1 MNREILLNELEPGDI
16 FCSRNPMMLGRAI
29 CWFEKLRSSDNQ
41 AEYSHAG
48 VIIGRGGI
56 TFEALWT
63 NRKQNLFKAYS
74 GTKVLIGRH
83 EHMTSKRAEA
93 GWEGVKKYEGQVY
106 AFWRLLLHAIP
117 FCSKIGTGWFA
128 VCSEIAAKYISKS
141 GIMVAGRVMS
151 DPLVQAFI
159 KTGESFYWKGR
170 TPDNLADMMN
180 GVEAVK
186 GWSVVFEGV
195 LP

>member
-1 MNREILLNELEPGDI
+1 MNREILMNELEPGMI
-16 FCSRNPMMLGRAI
+16 FTTKNPMMLGRAI
-29 CWFEKLRSSDNQ
+29 CWFEKLRSADNQ

-48 VIIGRGGI
+48 VIIGRPAI

-63 NRKQNLFKAYS
+63 NKKQNLFKAYA

-83 EHMTSKRAEA
+83 KDMTPKRAVM
-93 GWEGVKKYEGQVY
+93 GWDGVKKYEGQVY
-106 AFWRLLLHAIP
+106 SFWRLLLHALP
-117 FCSKIGTGWFA
+117 FCSKIGTGGFA

-141 GIMVAGRVMS
+141 GVMVAGKKVS
-151 DPLVQAFI
+151 SELVAEFL

-170 TPDNLADMMN
+170 TPDDIADMIHN
-180 GVEAVK
+180 FK
-186 GWSVVFEGV
+186 GWSVVFEGI

>member
-1 MNREILLNELEPGDI
+1 MNREILLNELEPGDC
-16 FCSRNPMMLGRAI
+16 FCTKNPMMLGRAI

-63 NRKQNLFKAYS
+63 NKKQNLFKAYA

-83 EHMTSKRAEA
+83 EHMTPNRALA
-93 GWEGVKKYEGQVY
+93 GWDGVKKYEGQTY

-141 GIMVAGRVMS
+141 GIMIAGRVVS
-151 DPLVQAFI
+151 DPKVQEFI
-159 KTGESFYWKGR
+159 TTGESFYWKGR
-170 TPDNLADMMN
+170 TPDDIADMIHDH
-180 GVEAVK
+180 K

>member
-16 FCSRNPMMLGRAI
+16 FCTKNPMMLGRAI
-29 CWFEKLRSSDNQ
+29 CWFEKLRSADNQ

-63 NRKQNLFKAYS
+63 NKKQNLFKAYA

-83 EHMTSKRAEA
+83 VAMTPKCAAA
-93 GWEGVKKYEGQVY
+93 GWEGVKKYEGQTY
-106 AFWRLLLHAIP
+106 AFWRLLLHALP
-117 FCSKIGTGWFA
+117 FCSKIGTGGFA

-141 GIMVAGRVMS
+141 GVMVAGRAVS
-151 DPLVQAFI
+151 DPLVQLFLQA
-159 KTGESFYWKGR
+159 GESYYWKGR
-170 TPDNLADMMN
+170 APDDIADMIHDH
-180 GVEAVK
+180 K

>member
-1 MNREILLNELEPGDI
+1 MNREELINLLEPGMI
-16 FCSRNPMMLGRAI
+16 ACTENPMMLGKVI
-29 CWFEKLRSSDNQ
+29 CWFEKLRSPDNM
-41 AEYSHAG
+41 AEYSHSLI
-48 VIIGRGGI
+48 IIGHGGI

-63 NRKQNLFKAYS
+63 NKKQNLFKAYA
-74 GTKVLIGRH
+74 GRKVLIGRH
-83 EHMTSKRAEA
+83 EHMTPKRAAA

-106 AFWRLLLHAIP
+106 AFWRLLLHALP

-141 GIMVAGRVMS
+141 GIMIAGRVVS
-151 DPLVQAFI
+151 DPKVQEFI

-170 TPDNLADMMN
+170 TPDDIADMIHDH
-180 GVEAVK
+180 K
-186 GWSVVFEGV
+186 GWSVVFEGT